1 MMSKSVLI
9 IGASRGIGLGFAQ
22 AYAADGWEVHAT
34 TRTIDKPGA
43 LGRIKNNITIHNLDV
58 RDGQQIA
65 ELAYKLRN
73 SGIDVL
79 IHNAGVNDIKMAD
92 ADIMKVNSQAP
103 FNVIKAIMPSILHGD
118 LKKIAILTSQ
128 MGARHGR
135 TTPEN
140 IYGKSKCEL
149 NDRFREIEL
158 AWRKSGVTAVIFH
171 PGWVATDMGGRHA
184 PLSVQESVKG
194 MRKVI
199 AGLSLSDSGSFLTWK
214 GNKHPW

>member
-1 MMSKSVLI
+1 MNMSVVI

-34 TRTIDKPGA
+34 TRTLDKPGA
-43 LGRIKNNITIHNLDV
+43 LGRIKGNLTIHNLDV
-58 RDGQQIA
+58 LDGQQIA
-65 ELAYKLRN
+65 ELADKLKIG
-73 SGIDVL
+73 GIDVL
-79 IHNAGVNDIKMAD
+79 IHNAGVNDGNMED
-92 ADIMKVNSQAP
+92 AEIMKVNSKAP
-103 FNVIKAIMPSILHGD
+103 FNVIKAIMPAILHGD

-128 MGARHGR
+128 MGARNGGA
-135 TTPEN
+135 TPVN

-158 AWRKSGVTAVIFH
+158 IWRNSGITAVIFH

-184 PLSVQESVKG
+184 PVSVEESVKG

-199 AGLSLSDSGSFLTWK
+199 AGLSRSDSGSFLTWK
-214 GNKHPW
+214 GSKHPW